1 MQTVPF
7 GSTGF
12 NATRLGVGLA
22 EIRAATPEKASQ
34 VLNKALDSG
43 INFLDTSTCYGDS
56 EDLVGGAVSSRRDEY
71 FLATKAGHSN
81 EHTTGEEWTYEIVVS
96 SVDASLRRLQTDHL
110 DLIQLHSCGIDV
122 LEEGGVIRALE
133 EARDAGKTRFIG
145 YSGDNDAAH
154 WAVDSGK
161 FNTLQTSFNLV
172 EQRAR
177 TSGLL
182 EKAAAA
188 GMGVIAKRPI
198 ANAVWLVARREGH
211 AGSVTGYGSEYF
223 KRALEMVNL
232 GDIEGEPENAV
243 QTSLGFTF
251 AHPEVNVAIV
261 GTANDA
267 HMASNIDM
275 VNAGVDIPDSVVE
288 ELHRRFEQVG
298 SGWEQRG

>member
-1 MQTVPF
+1 MQIVPF

-43 INFLDTSTCYGDS
+43 INFLDTSTCYGNS
-56 EDLVGGAVSSRRDEY
+56 EDLIGGAVSSRRDEY

-81 EHTTGEEWTYEIVVS
+81 EHTTGAEWTYELVVS

-110 DLIQLHSCGIDV
+110 DLVQLHSCGIDV

-133 EARDAGKTRFIG
+133 EARDAGKTRFVG

-161 FNTLQTSFNLV
+161 FNSLQTSFNLV
-172 EQRAR
+172 EQKAH

-182 EKAAAA
+182 EKAASNDMA
-188 GMGVIAKRPI
+188 VIAKRPI
-198 ANAVWLVARREGH
+198 ANAVWGVARREGH
-211 AGSVTGYGSEYF
+211 AGNVTGYGAEYF
-223 KRALEMVNL
+223 KRALEMVDL
-232 GDIEGEPENAV
+232 GGIDGEPDNAV
-243 QTSLGFTF
+243 KTSLGFTF
-251 AHPEVNVAIV
+251 AHPEINVAIV
-261 GTANDA
+261 GTANDV

-275 VNAGVDIPDSVVE
+275 VNAGVDIPNTVIE
-288 ELHRRFEQVG
+288 ELHRRYEQLG
-298 SGWEQRG
+298 SDWDQQT

>member
-12 NATRLGVGLA
+12 SATRLGVGLS
-22 EIRAATPEKASQ
+22 EIRGAGPEKASQ

-71 FLATKAGHSN
+71 FLATKAGHAN
-81 EHTTGEEWTYEIVVS
+81 EHTTGEPWTYEIVVS
-96 SVDASLRRLQTDHL
+96 SIDASLRRLQTDHL
-110 DLIQLHSCGIDV
+110 DLVQLHSCEIDV

-172 EQRAR
+172 EQKAH

-182 EKAAAA
+182 KKAAAG

-198 ANAVWLVARREGH
+198 ANAVWGVARREGH
-211 AGSVTGYGSEYF
+211 EGEVTGYGAVYF
-223 KRALEMVNL
+223 DRALEMTDL
-232 GDIEGEPENAV
+232 GAIDGEPDNAILA
-243 QTSLGFTF
+243 SLGFTF
-251 AHPEVNVAIV
+251 AHPEVSVAIV
-261 GTANDA
+261 GTANDT
-267 HMASNIDM
+267 HMASNIEM
-275 VNAGVDIPDSVVE
+275 ANAGVDIPGTVVD
-288 ELHRRFEQVG
+288 ELHRRYQQLG
-298 SGWEQRG
+298 SDWEQRT

>member
-12 NATRLGVGLA
+12 NATRLGVGLS
-22 EIRAATPEKASQ
+22 EIRGTTQENASQ

-71 FLATKAGHSN
+71 FLATKAGHTN
-81 EHTTGEEWTYEIVVS
+81 EHTTGEEWTYDLVAS

-133 EARDAGKTRFIG
+133 EAREAGKTRFIG

-161 FNTLQTSFNLV
+161 FNTLQTSFSLV

-211 AGSVTGYGSEYF
+211 AGNVSGYGAAYF
-223 KRALEMVNL
+223 ERALEMVDL
-232 GDIEGEPENAV
+232 GEIEGEPDNAILA
-243 QTSLGFTF
+243 SLGFTF
-251 AHPEVNVAIV
+251 AHPEVGVAIV
-261 GTANDA
+261 GTANDS
-267 HMASNIDM
+267 HMASNIGM
-275 VNAGVDIPDSVVE
+275 VNAGVDLPDAVVD
-288 ELHRRFEQVG
+288 ELHRRYDQLG
-298 SGWEQRG
+298 SDWEQRT